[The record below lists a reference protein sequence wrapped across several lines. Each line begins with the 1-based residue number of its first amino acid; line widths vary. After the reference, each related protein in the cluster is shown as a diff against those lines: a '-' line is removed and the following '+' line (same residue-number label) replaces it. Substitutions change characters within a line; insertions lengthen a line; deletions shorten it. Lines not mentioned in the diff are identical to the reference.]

1 MMRSWLL
8 KTFLTVPS
16 GRGGGK
22 RPMILGTGILMI
34 VLLAGEP
41 VWGQT
46 ASPRRPPD
54 EIVPMPEV
62 TRPASMWESIDRRPV
77 PIGRAVQDAAL
88 ADLLLSTKSFSFS
101 EPEPDG
107 HRSAWSDEGS
117 ISAQTPSHAM
127 PKWTAKEKLIHG
139 AKRAFLSPGAYILPA
154 LSTTIIQL
162 RERPQP
168 QKDRGDKVADALSRY
183 AIQWG
188 TTSSK
193 RLLTSGLYPIIF
205 HQDPRY
211 RPSPRRSFGA
221 RLFHALSRVFVTE
234 GRRGRWRV
242 NVAQLGG
249 DLTASALANIWER
262 NTPGHRRIGLGPTW
276 RRFGIMVGL
285 DVVAFV
291 LGKEF
296 WPDIK
301 KKLLRK

>member
-1 MMRSWLL
+1 MFLWMGMLVVPLL
-8 KTFLTVPS
+8 
-16 GRGGGK
+16 
-22 RPMILGTGILMI
+22 I
-34 VLLAGEP
+34 GEP
-41 VWGQT
+41 AWAQT
-46 ASPRRPPD
+46 ASIKRPSD
-54 EIVPMPEV
+54 EVARMPE
-62 TRPASMWESIDRRPV
+62 MIHPV
-77 PIGRAVQDAAL
+77 PAWKPIADQRVRVGGMVPLHPLLQRGRFFPGE
-88 ADLLLSTKSFSFS
+88 S
-101 EPEPDG
+101 G
-107 HRSAWSDEGS
+107 GNGRSPARDDREAMP
-117 ISAQTPSHAM
+117 AQTSRRTP
-127 PKWTAKEKLIHG
+127 PKWTAREKLIYG
-139 AKRAFLSPGAYILPA
+139 AKRAFLSPGTYILPA

-193 RLLTSGLYPIIF
+193 RFLTSGLYPIIF

-211 RPSPRRSFGA
+211 RPSRRRGFGA
-221 RLFHALSRVFVTE
+221 RLLHAMSRVFVTE
-234 GRRGRWRV
+234 SRDGRWRV
-242 NVAQLGG
+242 NIAQLGG
-249 DLTASALANIWER
+249 DLTASALANLWER
-262 NTPGHRRIGLGPTW
+262 NTPGHQRIGVGPTF